1 LVPLPGA
8 GGDEQTANAR
18 LVEKAGGAVVLP
30 QPELSPEGLVDL
42 LTRLLTRRT
51 ELAAMGTRART
62 LAAPDAAERLAR
74 LIREVA
80 AP

>member
-1 LVPLPGA
+1 
-8 GGDEQTANAR
+8 
-18 LVEKAGGAVVLP
+18 VEAAGGAVVLS
-30 QPELSPEGLVDL
+30 QPELSPQRLLDL
-42 LTRLLTRRT
+42 LTRLLADAG
-51 ELAAMGTRART
+51 ELAAMAARART